1 MRKYYKPT
9 KNTTKNSGSGNGSGS
24 SSTDPVFPD
33 TLNTYIGQKGY
44 TIQKSELSKEQLD
57 FLTEK
62 LTIKPNMMG
71 GGSVFAAQN
80 QPTYPVYRE
89 STKKLYIPRFFG
101 EKIVGKAN
109 EFQLSNGDD
118 ISVEFNGTLRENQV
132 PVVETYLKHVG
143 GRSRGRGD
151 RGGVDECGGMDE
163 CSGEGNGGGGLLEL
177 PCAFGKTSL
186 SLYIISQLKKKA
198 LVIVHKEFLLNQW
211 VERIG
216 QFLPTAR
223 VGRIQGSVIDIEN
236 KDIVIAMLQ
245 SISMKEYPADTFQ
258 SFGLTVIDE
267 VHHISSEVFSRAL
280 FKIVT
285 KYMLGLSAT
294 MERKDGTTHV
304 FKMFL
309 GDIVYKGTRDEEH
322 PVIVRGIEFK
332 TNDSDFNE
340 VEYDFRGNPQ
350 YSKMISKLC
359 DYNPRSEFIL
369 KVVERMIQ
377 ENPKAQIMVI
387 GHNRSL
393 LTYLH
398 DAIESRQIASVGY
411 YVGGMKEEDLKESE
425 SKQIVVATYGMAAE
439 GLDIKT
445 LSSLIMVT
453 PKTDIVQTVGRIL
466 RMRHSQPIIVDII
479 DSHELFQNQW
489 KQRVTYYRK
498 CNYTVRKTSSPIFI
512 SMGTQVDWSTEKSW
526 KVVNLPKVKVD
537 NGKSDKSDK
546 CIGNGGNGTG
556 KVDIKTTA
564 IGKCLLNIGN
574 IDFTSLDDMI

>member
-1 MRKYYKPT
+1 MRKTTTTYSSQKKGKIAST
-9 KNTTKNSGSGNGSGS
+9 ATAKNQKE
-24 SSTDPVFPD
+24 DPSF
-33 TLNTYIGQKGY
+33 LNEMNTYIGQKGY
-44 TIQKSELSKEQLD
+44 TILKSELTKPQLD
-57 FLTEK
+57 FLMEK
-62 LTIKPNMMG
+62 LTIQPQLMG
-71 GGSVFAAQN
+71 GGSIFSAQN

-89 STKKLYIPRFFG
+89 SAKKIYIPRFFG
-101 EKIVGKAN
+101 EKTIGMTKD
-109 EFQLSNGDD
+109 FQLSEGDP
-118 ISVEFNGTLRENQV
+118 IELEFNGSLRENQV
-132 PVVETYLKHVG
+132 PVVETYLKHVHQTPY
-143 GRSRGRGD
+143 
-151 RGGVDECGGMDE
+151 
-163 CSGEGNGGGGLLEL
+163 GGGGLLEL

-186 SLYIISQLKKKA
+186 SLYIMSQLKRKT

-216 QFLPTAR
+216 QFLPSAR
-223 VGRIQGSVIDIEN
+223 VGRIQGPIVDIEE

-245 SISMKEYPADTFQ
+245 SISMKEYPPETFQ

-309 GDIVYKGTRDEEH
+309 GDIVYKGKRDEEH
-322 PVIVRGIEFK
+322 PVVVRGIEYK
-332 TNDSDFNE
+332 TNDSEFNE

-359 DYNPRSEFIL
+359 EYNPRSEFIL
-369 KVVERMIQ
+369 KVTEQMIR
-377 ENPKAQIMVI
+377 EKPESQIMII

-398 DAIESRQIASVGY
+398 DAIEQRQIATVGY
-411 YVGGMKEEDLKESE
+411 YVGGMKEEELKESE

-489 KQRVTYYRK
+489 KQRIAYYRK
-498 CNYTVRKTSSPIFI
+498 CNYTVHKTNSTLFM
-512 SMGTQVDWSTEKSW
+512 SMGNKVDWTSEKHW
-526 KVVNLPKVKVD
+526 KLVNVPKTKLDPNTKGEGEPLDVK
-537 NGKSDKSDK
+537 
-546 CIGNGGNGTG
+546 
-556 KVDIKTTA
+556 KTV
-564 IGKCLLNIGN
+564 IGKCLLNVN
-574 IDFTSLDDMI
+574 SIDFDVYSQK

>member
-1 MRKYYKPT
+1 MRKYYNPT
-9 KNTTKNSGSGNGSGS
+9 KSTKGTK
-24 SSTDPVFPD
+24 STKETPPADPVFPD
-33 TLNTYIGQKGY
+33 SLNTYIGQKGY
-44 TIQKSELSKEQLD
+44 TIQKSELSKVQLD

-62 LTIKPNMMG
+62 LTIKPNIMG
-71 GGSVFAAQN
+71 GGNIFAAQN
-80 QPTYPVYRE
+80 QPAYPVYRE

-101 EKIVGKAN
+101 EKIVGIPK
-109 EFQLSNGDD
+109 ECQLPDGNA
-118 ISVEFNGTLRENQV
+118 ISVDFNGTLRENQV
-132 PVVETYLKHVG
+132 PVVETYFKHVG
-143 GRSRGRGD
+143 H
-151 RGGVDECGGMDE
+151 GGMNNADG
-163 CSGEGNGGGGLLEL
+163 SSGNGGGGLLEL

-186 SLYIISQLKKKA
+186 SLYIISQLKRKT

-309 GDIVYKGTRDEEH
+309 GDIAYKGTRDEEH
-322 PVIVRGIEFK
+322 PVVVRGIEFK
-332 TNDSDFNE
+332 TNDSEFNE

-359 DYNPRSEFIL
+359 EYNPRSEFIL
-369 KVVERMIQ
+369 KVIERMIQ
-377 ENPKAQIMVI
+377 ENPTTQIMVI

-393 LTYLH
+393 LTYLF
-398 DAIESRQIASVGY
+398 DAIQSRQIASVGY
-411 YVGGMKEEDLKESE
+411 YVGGMKEDDLKESE

-445 LSSLIMVT
+445 LSSLVMVT

-466 RMRHSQPIIVDII
+466 RTRHSQPIIVDII

-489 KQRVTYYRK
+489 RQRVTYYRK
-498 CNYTVRKTSSPIFI
+498 CNYTVHKTTSPIFL

-526 KVVNLPKVKVD
+526 KVVNLPKIKVD
-537 NGKSDKSDK
+537 NGKSDKSNK
-546 CIGNGGNGTG
+546 CIGNGGNGNG

-574 IDFTSLDDMI
+574 IDFGSLDDMI

>member
-1 MRKYYKPT
+1 MISKKRKTRTRTNMPPIRRNSVVAKKSSKTASAGADAVPSEPT
-9 KNTTKNSGSGNGSGS
+9 WESVQSA
-24 SSTDPVFPD
+24 
-33 TLNTYIGQKGY
+33 YIGQKGY
-44 TIQKSELSKEQLD
+44 TIPKSELSKTQWDSLI
-57 FLTEK
+57 EK
-62 LTIKPNMMG
+62 LTIQPNLMG

-80 QPTYPVYRE
+80 QTSYPVYRE
-89 STKKLYIPRFFG
+89 SAKKIYIPRFFG
-101 EKIVGKAN
+101 EKLIGPAKEN
-109 EFQLSNGDD
+109 QLSDGDP
-118 ISVEFNGTLRENQV
+118 IQIEFNGTLRENQV

-143 GRSRGRGD
+143 MGAGTASEASS
-151 RGGVDECGGMDE
+151 GG
-163 CSGEGNGGGGLLEL
+163 SGGGGLLEL

-186 SLYIISQLKKKA
+186 SLYIISQLRRKA

-223 VGRIQGSVIDIEN
+223 VGRIQGPTIDIEN

-245 SISMKEYPADTFQ
+245 SISMKEYPAETFQ

-309 GDIVYKGTRDEEH
+309 GDIVYQGKRDEEH
-322 PVIVRGIEFK
+322 PVVVRGIEYR
-332 TNDSDFNE
+332 TQDPEFNE

-359 DYNPRSEFIL
+359 DYHPRSEFIL
-369 KVVERMIQ
+369 KVATEMIH
-377 ENPKAQIMVI
+377 EKPESQIMII

-411 YVGGMKEEDLKESE
+411 YVGGMKEEDLKKSE

-489 KQRVTYYRK
+489 KQRTTYYRK
-498 CNYTVRKTSSPIFI
+498 CNYTVHRTNSNVFL
-512 SMGTQVDWSTEKSW
+512 SMGKNVDWSNEKHW
-526 KVVNLPKVKVD
+526 KVVNLPKPKPCVEK
-537 NGKSDKSDK
+537 GKTILNTNTNSSIEDSNMTEK
-546 CIGNGGNGTG
+546 C
-556 KVDIKTTA
+556 K
-564 IGKCLLNIGN
+564 IGKCLLNVGA
-574 IDFTSLDDMI
+574 IDFGMYDD

>member
-1 MRKYYKPT
+1 MRKTTTTTYSSQKKGKT
-9 KNTTKNSGSGNGSGS
+9 ASTATAKNQKE
-24 SSTDPVFPD
+24 DPSF
-33 TLNTYIGQKGY
+33 LNEMNTYIGQKGY
-44 TIQKSELSKEQLD
+44 TILKSELTKPQLD
-57 FLTEK
+57 FLMEK
-62 LTIKPNMMG
+62 LTIQPQLMG
-71 GGSVFAAQN
+71 GGSIFSAQN

-89 STKKLYIPRFFG
+89 SAKKIYIPRFFG
-101 EKIVGKAN
+101 EKTIGMTKD
-109 EFQLSNGDD
+109 FQLSEGDP
-118 ISVEFNGTLRENQV
+118 IELEFNGCLRENQV
-132 PVVETYLKHVG
+132 PVVETYLKHVHQ
-143 GRSRGRGD
+143 SPY
-151 RGGVDECGGMDE
+151 
-163 CSGEGNGGGGLLEL
+163 GGGGLLEL

-186 SLYIISQLKKKA
+186 SLYIMSQLKRKT

-216 QFLPTAR
+216 QFLPSAR
-223 VGRIQGSVIDIEN
+223 VGRIQGPIVDIEE

-245 SISMKEYPADTFQ
+245 SISMKEYPPETFQ

-309 GDIVYKGTRDEEH
+309 GDIVYKGKRDEEH
-322 PVIVRGIEFK
+322 PVVVRGIEYK
-332 TNDSDFNE
+332 TNDSEFNE

-359 DYNPRSEFIL
+359 EYNPRSEFIL
-369 KVVERMIQ
+369 KVTEQMIR
-377 ENPKAQIMVI
+377 EKPESQIMII

-398 DAIESRQIASVGY
+398 DAIEQRQIATVGY
-411 YVGGMKEEDLKESE
+411 YVGGMKEEELKESE

-489 KQRVTYYRK
+489 KQRIAYYRK
-498 CNYTVRKTSSPIFI
+498 CNYTVHKTNSTLFM
-512 SMGTQVDWSTEKSW
+512 SMGNKVDWTSEKHW
-526 KVVNLPKVKVD
+526 KLVNVPKTKLDPNTKGEGEPLDVK
-537 NGKSDKSDK
+537 
-546 CIGNGGNGTG
+546 
-556 KVDIKTTA
+556 KTV
-564 IGKCLLNIGN
+564 IGKCLLNVN
-574 IDFTSLDDMI
+574 SIDFDAYST